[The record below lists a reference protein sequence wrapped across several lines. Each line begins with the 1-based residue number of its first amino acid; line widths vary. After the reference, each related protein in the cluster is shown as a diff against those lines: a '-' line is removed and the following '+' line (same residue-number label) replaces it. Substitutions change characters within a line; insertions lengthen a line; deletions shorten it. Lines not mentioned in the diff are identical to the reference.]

1 MKIAIRE
8 IPSALKARISKY
20 FSGKLIIVQLSAGV
34 GALALRSAA
43 VYMTLD
49 FETWHMIL
57 ASMLGSFTGYIGA
70 YSIGYWVV
78 FRKDYRESGRSMPFD
93 VFRLQLVEQL
103 PNIWTVVGSGL
114 TQGALI
120 RGTEMS
126 PILAANIGSWFGPQK
141 ILNAAAMLTSNSLKK
156 AWVDGTWKPLALI
169 QRPVRGIRNTGRK
182 WQMRLKKRSVSDSA
196 EGLVSMSDSAGIQ
209 SGDAAY
215 DKDGR
220 NNL

>member
-1 MKIAIRE
+1 MKIAMRNMA
-8 IPSALKARISKY
+8 SALKERIRRY
-20 FSGKLIIVQLSAGV
+20 FSGKLIIVQLTAGI

-43 VYMTLD
+43 VYITLD
-49 FETWHMIL
+49 FDTWHIIL
-57 ASMLGSFTGYIGA
+57 ASMLGSFAGYIGA
-70 YSIGYWVV
+70 YFIGYWFV

-141 ILNAAAMLTSNSLKK
+141 ILNVAAMLTSNSLKR
-156 AWVDGTWKPLALI
+156 AWVDGTWKPRAVLSRLVSG
-169 QRPVRGIRNTGRK
+169 VRNIVRK
-182 WQMRLKKRSVSDSA
+182 WRMRLNKEDCCAGR
-196 EGLVSMSDSAGIQ
+196 EGLSSMPDSAGIQ

-215 DKDGR
+215 DKDG
-220 NNL
+220 